1 MLLQKYDWQEVEGI
15 DRCCCVMGAPVYG
28 NGVLGDQTKHIVQTR
43 ECPRV
48 PRCDKFPQMVGTR
61 SGIANA
67 KVGKPGWCAL
77 RVGDPMILGQK
88 GKGKLQSF
96 VVPLILYCT
105 TLMSRQLGLDVPSW
119 IAVLRVVVL
128 VLNDPS

>member
-1 MLLQKYDWQEVEGI
+1 MNLQDSSTGGTKLVGARNELRCCCKKSDWQDVEGI
-15 DRCCCVMGAPVYG
+15 YRCCCVMGAPVYG

-77 RVGDPMILGQK
+77 RVGDPMITQGRGEAPK
-88 GKGKLQSF
+88 FCSTIDF
-96 VVPLILYCT
+96 VLYDT
-105 TLMSRQLGLDVPSW
+105 DK
-119 IAVLRVVVL
+119 
-128 VLNDPS
+128 